1 MCRILISTEF
11 ARAYDKCNY
20 TCEWWVNVLL
30 MVYQLQSIISSSC
43 GKVYDHIKKKKKLN
57 SLS

>member
-43 GKVYDHIKKKKKLN
+43 GKVYDHIKKKKN
-57 SLS
+57 